1 MFPFSSVVW
10 YFFSAEL
17 PLSERK
23 PKTAADAGP
32 KQTVA
37 AVISPIVLVS
47 FLIHLAAELSYF
59 K

>member
-47 FLIHLAAELSYF
+47 FLIHLAA
-59 K
+59 